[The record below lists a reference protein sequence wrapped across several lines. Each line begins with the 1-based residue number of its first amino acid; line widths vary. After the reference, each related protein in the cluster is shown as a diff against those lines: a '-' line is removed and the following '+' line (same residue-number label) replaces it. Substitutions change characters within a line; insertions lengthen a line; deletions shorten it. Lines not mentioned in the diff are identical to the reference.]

1 MAHGSDLPRV
11 VADPDHGAQV
21 DGRAAFTALYRSNFD
36 YVWTQLRRLGVE
48 ECSLEDAAQEVFL
61 VVSRQLGDFAGRA
74 SIRTWLFAIARRIAF
89 RFRRTAART
98 MRRHLALAQRQV
110 EPVPSSLDAALQ
122 HQEAERLL
130 AVFLRQLDD
139 DKRAAF
145 ILGEIEGL
153 GRVELGQALR
163 CNPNTAYARLRAAR
177 QQFDRCF
184 VSPAAR
190 AALLAYAREPESAPE
205 AHRYGVWLLVT
216 ARIDGGR
223 APVRS
228 HAAASRVGSG
238 MVKGMLVT
246 AGVGALAVLALMLRG
261 PASQPAITPAMMI
274 PAPLPGSPPEVA
286 AAPVQSPD
294 APPGLATR
302 GAAIHG
308 PLLLDVPFVDV
319 IRSPSEHT
327 DGRPDR
333 PRKRP
338 RRTAPLPVRA
348 SLPVEPSPPPAP
360 EPSEPAEVGSGLAE
374 ELALLGQARRT
385 LAVGQASA
393 ALDLLAQHSEKF
405 PVSTLRPARA
415 AMRISALCRGGDE
428 AQARD
433 EAAEFLRAYPASGLA
448 EQVRASC
455 PVSAPVTTKPRS
467 GD

>member
-11 VADPDHGAQV
+11 VADPDHGAQA
-21 DGRAAFTALYRSNFD
+21 DERAAFTALYRSNFD

-48 ECSLEDAAQEVFL
+48 EGSLEDAAQEVFL

-110 EPVPSSLDAALQ
+110 EPAPSSLDAALQ
-122 HQEAERLL
+122 HHEAERLL

-190 AALLAYAREPESAPE
+190 AALLACAREPEPAPE
-205 AHRYGVWLLVT
+205 AHRHGAWLLLT
-216 ARIDGGR
+216 ARIDGRR

-246 AGVGALAVLALMLRG
+246 AGVGALAVLASMLRG
-261 PASQPAITPAMMI
+261 PAPQPAMMI
-274 PAPLPGSPPEVA
+274 TAPVHESPPEVA
-286 AAPVQSPD
+286 AAPVQRPD
-294 APPGLATR
+294 AASGQATR
-302 GAAIHG
+302 GAAIRG
-308 PLLLDVPFVDV
+308 SSPLDVPFVDV
-319 IRSPSEHT
+319 VRSPLEHT
-327 DGRPDR
+327 DRRPDR
-333 PRKRP
+333 SRKRP
-338 RRTAPLPVRA
+338 RRTDPLPVRA

-385 LAVGQASA
+385 LAVGRAGA
-393 ALDLLAQHSEKF
+393 ALELLAQHSKKF

-455 PVSAPVTTKPRS
+455 PVSAPVTTKPRA